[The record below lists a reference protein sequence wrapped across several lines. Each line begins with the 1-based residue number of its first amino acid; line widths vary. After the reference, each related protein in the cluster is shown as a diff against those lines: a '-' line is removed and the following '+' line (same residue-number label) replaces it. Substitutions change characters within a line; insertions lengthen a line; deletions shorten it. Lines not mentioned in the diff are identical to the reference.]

1 MNNSKAEIIVVRLLA
16 IAAGLLYGS
25 VSVSV
30 KLHAGRVVEVS
41 YCTTEQTREP
51 KKDALIDT

>member
-1 MNNSKAEIIVVRLLA
+1 MNQTKAEIIVARLLA

-51 KKDALIDT
+51 KKDVLIDT